1 VDKDEEGVPFLIGD
15 VIKIV
20 TGTEPLEIHWF
31 SPAVKRSGVGG
42 KWTADFMPGGVKPSV
57 ECRQRDL
64 LPSIPV
70 PNEIGFINMHSG
82 KLTKESAILIE
93 EWIDTWEALEWDEQS
108 SELEGKPDVAAHKRR
123 RSDTNRNSKR
133 SSKRHQ

>member
-1 VDKDEEGVPFLIGD
+1 
-15 VIKIV
+15 
-20 TGTEPLEIHWF
+20 
-31 SPAVKRSGVGG
+31 
-42 KWTADFMPGGVKPSV
+42 MPGGVKPSV
-57 ECRQRDL
+57 ECRQRDHV
-64 LPSIPV
+64 IPV
-70 PNEIGFINMHSG
+70 PVVWTKNGFTNKHGG

-108 SELEGKPDVAAHKRR
+108 SELEGKPEVAAHKKR